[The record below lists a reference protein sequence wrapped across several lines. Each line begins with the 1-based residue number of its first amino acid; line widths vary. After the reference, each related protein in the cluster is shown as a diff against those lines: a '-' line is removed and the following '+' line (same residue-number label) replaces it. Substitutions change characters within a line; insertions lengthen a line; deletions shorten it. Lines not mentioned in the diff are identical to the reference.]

1 MDFQLDR
8 PPEYVGKADQCLPD
22 VIQDLKRVFIKEL
35 DSSPYRTLRLTKNNL
50 GELAGVLVEF
60 AEDIHNDIG
69 IWKALEQYNQE
80 FFGARLPF
88 IHQSEENREQKPFD
102 KYSIW
107 HLLWVVCSE
116 LKPQLIFSPIHKD
129 LLRIATIAAGF
140 LADRFT
146 KIPRDSGIKAFLAQ
160 PNTYGWDVKKKLVWL
175 GQHSYLFRYCF
186 QNYIKDNGGKPDISI
201 IDDFICQ
208 ETTAWSGLGVIDILA
223 AALDITEAQ
232 RSTLRRWYE
241 RHAALYKIVKIE
253 NDFMEAVNLIND
265 KLYTIRMGEGIT
277 PFKTQ
282 QVIFGSLIPWNAE
295 WYWSGKQKL
304 YHDLTDEVLPQLKN
318 SFLQT
323 SPMVAYRY
331 CDQLAEK
338 AKERI
343 KIHYRDFVKYHDN
356 DLVIYPDGLS
366 MAADVQK
373 QYRLFYESQ
382 PKEIVSQ
389 VMEKYHLQN
398 PWARISFP
406 KQIMDSNNGIGV
418 YFNPDEGHEI
428 MIEFNDVVNGLRKK
442 GSNLTENEMYAIR
455 NFIYSN
461 SISPKF
467 VKRLVD
473 EYGYESIP
481 SAFLIPGNHDTYYLD
496 YLLRRYKGHFY
507 RNRYPFIKLVEH
519 QSHS

>member
-8 PPEYVGKADQCLPD
+8 PPGYIGNADQYLPD

-35 DSSPYRTLRLTKNNL
+35 DLSAYRTLHLTKRHL
-50 GELAGVLVEF
+50 GGLAGVLVEF
-60 AEDIHNDIG
+60 AKDIHNDIG

-80 FFGARLPF
+80 FFDVRLPF
-88 IHQSEENREQKPFD
+88 IPQPEENRDQNPFD
-102 KYSIW
+102 KYRIC

-116 LKPQLIFSPIHKD
+116 LKPQLVLSPINKD
-129 LLRIATIAAGF
+129 LLRMASIASDF
-140 LADRFT
+140 LSDRFT
-146 KIPRDSGIKAFLAQ
+146 KIPRDSGIKTFLAQ

-265 KLYTIRMGEGIT
+265 KLYTIRIGEEIT

-282 QVIFGSLIPWNAE
+282 QVIFGSLIPWNGE
-295 WYWSGKQKL
+295 WYWSGGQKL
-304 YHDLTDEVLPQLKN
+304 YNNLTDEVLPQLKN

-323 SPMVAYRY
+323 SPRVAYRY

-338 AKERI
+338 AKEMI
-343 KIHYRDFVKYHDN
+343 KIHYRDFAKYHDN

-389 VMEKYHLQN
+389 VMEKHNLQN
-398 PWARISFP
+398 PWARISLP
-406 KQIMDSNNGIGV
+406 QHIMDTNNGIGV
-418 YFNPDEGHEI
+418 YFNADEGQEI
-428 MIEFNDVVNGLRKK
+428 MIEFNDVVNGLRKN
-442 GSNLTENEMYAIR
+442 GINLTENEMGVIR
-455 NFIYSN
+455 NFIYSG
-461 SISPKF
+461 SISPQF
-467 VKRLVD
+467 VKRMVH
-473 EYGYESIP
+473 EYGDESIL
-481 SAFLIPGNHDTYYLD
+481 SAFFFSENHNNHCLD
-496 YLLRRYKGHFY
+496 YLFRRYKGHFY

-519 QSHS
+519 